1 MLLDVLLHS
10 TVRKVN
16 LGYLLCY
23 LLPLLVEDTRVLLF
37 LGHARPPSLHGV
49 LAWGSCRGLV
59 VFKHLAEHS
68 PLLSLGPLLVLRGE
82 EVVVSFIVLLSLLKG
97 LLRLLNR
104 GSGEAVRRAIIVID
118 RTSPSYL
125 QPVLSQVEYRNYLIA
140 LNLRFAAYVSILL
153 IEDSF
158 PVSSVRHPIIDYQP
172 EHSHLRIV
180 PVSQEEISADNLG
193 HRSRPLLAIF
203 EYPLAEGRSI

>member
-10 TVRKVN
+10 TVGKVN

-23 LLPLLVEDTRVLLF
+23 LLPLLVEDTRVLLL
-37 LGHARPPSLHGV
+37 LGHALPPSLHGV
-49 LAWGSCRGLV
+49 LAWGSRRGLV
-59 VFKHLAEHS
+59 VFEHLAEHS
-68 PLLSLGPLLVLRGE
+68 PLLSLGPLLVLRGK
-82 EVVVSFIVLLSLLKG
+82 EVVVSFIVLLSLLKC
-97 LLRLLNR
+97 LLRLLDR

-158 PVSSVRHPIIDYQP
+158 PVSSVGYPIIDYQP

-193 HRSRPLLAIF
+193 HRPGPLLAVL

>member
-1 MLLDVLLHS
+1 M
-10 TVRKVN
+10 
-16 LGYLLCY
+16 
-23 LLPLLVEDTRVLLF
+23 
-37 LGHARPPSLHGV
+37 
-49 LAWGSCRGLV
+49 
-59 VFKHLAEHS
+59 
-68 PLLSLGPLLVLRGE
+68 LRGK
-82 EVVVSFIVLLSLLKG
+82 EVVVSFIVLLSLLEG
-97 LLRLLNR
+97 LLRLLDR

-125 QPVLSQVEYRNYLIA
+125 QPVLSQVEYRNYLID

-158 PVSSVRHPIIDYQP
+158 PMSSVRHPIIDYQP

-193 HRSRPLLAIF
+193 HRPGPLLAVL

>member
-10 TVRKVN
+10 TVGKVN
-16 LGYLLCY
+16 LGHLLCY
-23 LLPLLVEDTRVLLF
+23 LLPLLVEDTRVLLL
-37 LGHARPPSLHGV
+37 LGHALPPSLHRV
-49 LAWGSCRGLV
+49 LAWGSRRGLV
-59 VFKHLAEHS
+59 VFEHLAEHS

-158 PVSSVRHPIIDYQP
+158 PVSSIWHPIIDYQP

-180 PVSQEEISADNLG
+180 PVSQ
-193 HRSRPLLAIF
+193 
-203 EYPLAEGRSI
+203 

>member
-10 TVRKVN
+10 TVGKVN

-23 LLPLLVEDTRVLLF
+23 LLPLLVDDTRVLLL
-37 LGHARPPSLHGV
+37 LGHALSPSLHGI
-49 LAWGSCRGLV
+49 LARGRRRGLV
-59 VFKHLAEHS
+59 VFEHLAEHS

-82 EVVVSFIVLLSLLKG
+82 EVEVSFIVLLCLLED
-97 LLRLLNR
+97 LLRFLDG

-125 QPVLSQVEYRNYLIA
+125 QPVLSQVEHRNYLIA

-158 PVSSVRHPIIDYQP
+158 PMSSIRHPIIDYQS

-180 PVSQEEISADNLG
+180 PVSQ
-193 HRSRPLLAIF
+193 
-203 EYPLAEGRSI
+203 